1 MNKLERPSAI
11 SFPPMLDGRDIEN
24 LAIVIEPHAI
34 IAHAQ
39 SELGRID
46 TLEPFYVAFS
56 GCGKMGKSVKNS

>member
-1 MNKLERPSAI
+1 MRLSVG
-11 SFPPMLDGRDIEN
+11 FTPMLDSRNEER
-24 LAIVIEPHAI
+24 LSIVIEANAI
-34 IAHAQ
+34 VAHAQ